1 MTTDK
6 KLLPAGS
13 MAGLGADL
21 WAGLAAMLVAL
32 PSAIAFGVSIFSPLG
47 SSYAA
52 QGALAGILGATAIGL
67 FAAAFGGTKRLI
79 SAPCAPAAA
88 VLSAMAIELSQRGTA
103 PGQIVLGLALVG
115 LTAGALQ
122 VLFGLLRLGQMIKYM
137 PYPVVSGYL
146 SGVGLLIILSQV
158 PKVLGAPKDMDVW
171 AALAAPGAWNWQAMS
186 IGLATVLVM
195 VLAPRATK
203 LIPAVILGLA
213 AGILTYFLLALF
225 DTSLLVLTGNALV
238 VGPLGD
244 ASVGFFDGMR
254 SLGRSLTQ
262 DGLPPLAQLL
272 VPALT
277 LAVLLS
283 IDTLKTCL
291 IVDSLTHNRHN
302 SNRELVAQ
310 GLGNIASNVLGG
322 IPGAGTMGATLVNIS
337 SGAQTRRSSLAEGAL
352 SLVAFLLLGSLVA
365 WVPVAALAAILIVIG
380 VRMFD
385 RNSLQLLRSR
395 STVLDFAVIVVV
407 VLVAETVSLI
417 AASAAGVGLAII
429 LFIREQMRGSSV
441 RRLTHGTQMF
451 SKQIRLPEQRAL
463 LEANG
468 GRTAIIELQGSLFF
482 GTTDELYTVLEPQIT
497 ARTYIILDMRRVSS
511 VDVTAA
517 HMIGQIEDRMAERD
531 AFLIF
536 SGLPRNVVS
545 GMDMQRYF
553 DEAGLVRP
561 EQNAH
566 VFDELDDALQW
577 VEDRIIAEASM
588 MPQRETPL
596 ELREIALFS
605 GRKDKTLAALEQRMS
620 QRSLKNGE
628 RAFSRGETGDEL
640 FLIRSGAVRI
650 ELILEHGQRHHVST
664 FGRGDFFG
672 EMAFLDRQPRSA
684 DAVAEGDTALF
695 VLSRHEFDAL
705 VLEHRMLVINLLEG
719 LAKALADRLRQANT
733 ELRVLQDS

>member
-1 MTTDK
+1 M
-6 KLLPAGS
+6 
-13 MAGLGADL
+13 
-21 WAGLAAMLVAL
+21 
-32 PSAIAFGVSIFSPLG
+32 
-47 SSYAA
+47 
-52 QGALAGILGATAIGL
+52 
-67 FAAAFGGTKRLI
+67 
-79 SAPCAPAAA
+79 
-88 VLSAMAIELSQRGTA
+88 
-103 PGQIVLGLALVG
+103 
-115 LTAGALQ
+115 
-122 VLFGLLRLGQMIKYM
+122 
-137 PYPVVSGYL
+137 
-146 SGVGLLIILSQV
+146 
-158 PKVLGAPKDMDVW
+158 
-171 AALAAPGAWNWQAMS
+171 
-186 IGLATVLVM
+186 
-195 VLAPRATK
+195 
-203 LIPAVILGLA
+203 
-213 AGILTYFLLALF
+213 
-225 DTSLLVLTGNALV
+225 
-238 VGPLGD
+238 
-244 ASVGFFDGMR
+244 
-254 SLGRSLTQ
+254 
-262 DGLPPLAQLL
+262 
-272 VPALT
+272 
-277 LAVLLS
+277 
-283 IDTLKTCL
+283 
-291 IVDSLTHNRHN
+291 
-302 SNRELVAQ
+302 
-310 GLGNIASNVLGG
+310 ASNVLGG

-352 SLVAFLLLGSLVA
+352 SLVAFVLLGSLVA

-451 SKQIRLPEQRAL
+451 SKQIRL
-463 LEANG
+463 
-468 GRTAIIELQGSLFF
+468 
-482 GTTDELYTVLEPQIT
+482 LEPQIT

-605 GRKDKTLAALEQRMS
+605 GRNDKTLAALEQRMS

-719 LAKALADRLRQANT
+719 LAKTLAVRLRYANT